1 MPAPSSP
8 EPPPATEEPE
18 RASSRGPGYLSLVTS
33 PWTQVTL
40 DGRSLGET
48 PLVRV
53 PLPPGTHTLRLR
65 NPSAG
70 IDESYEVTIRSG
82 ETTTRRLGLR

>member
-1 MPAPSSP
+1 
-8 EPPPATEEPE
+8 
-18 RASSRGPGYLSLVTS
+18 
-33 PWTQVTL
+33 
-40 DGRSLGET
+40 
-48 PLVRV
+48 VRV